1 MAQALDS
8 ARTQAKQELSTGH
21 APKQDTHSDP
31 AARKPYTSAI
41 VTSTSTPGSMLRR
54 QRAPNHLLCPHH
66 TAFASSLRQAPKAL
80 LIRAACKRI
89 CTSTSSERP
98 HTTPAQTSEAEGH
111 LIDVICFT
119 TSAGL
124 CRSISLL
131 WMLRGC
137 HVTPVSAPT
146 SSARACQQHAG

>member
-1 MAQALDS
+1 M
-8 ARTQAKQELSTGH
+8 
-21 APKQDTHSDP
+21 
-31 AARKPYTSAI
+31 
-41 VTSTSTPGSMLRR
+41 
-54 QRAPNHLLCPHH
+54 
-66 TAFASSLRQAPKAL
+66 
-80 LIRAACKRI
+80 
-89 CTSTSSERP
+89 
-98 HTTPAQTSEAEGH
+98 
-111 LIDVICFT
+111 DVICFT